1 LLVVS
6 KGLVES
12 RNGSKE
18 FGLERVREGLET
30 MEFQDANQL
39 TSGILDAVQRFTKN
53 TAGQN
58 DITALSIM
66 RSAKATLAAAGS
78 A

>member
-1 LLVVS
+1 
-6 KGLVES
+6 VES

-18 FGLERVREGLET
+18 FGLDRVRENLQSMAFT
-30 MEFQDANQL
+30 SANDL
-39 TSGILDAVQRFTKN
+39 SSGILDAVQAFTKN
-53 TAGQN
+53 TSGQN

-78 A
+78 V